1 MTMNT
6 YQETMRKLYDP
17 ENHEVLIASHR
28 GKFSSFQAFGSLSS
42 SRTMRMP

>member
-1 MTMNT
+1 MTMST

-28 GKFSSFQAFGSLSS
+28 GKFSSVSWRIRLLPF
-42 SRTMRMP
+42 